1 MEDRVDQIVADRGE
15 AAVDVDALAAAVAMR
30 SDQRCAT
37 IAAALARM
45 PTRRFAMARFER
57 GARQPRGHRR
67 PDAFDIPAHAA
78 CLKRGGRRRNGPFVR
93 AAKRDRA
100 KIMSTET
107 LIEPP
112 LQDRSEEPTSELQ
125 SLMRNS
131 YAVFC
136 LKKKKT

>member
-1 MEDRVDQIVADRGE
+1 MC
-15 AAVDVDALAAAVAMR
+15 ALVTGVQTCALPIC
-30 SDQRCAT
+30 CAT

-100 KIMSTET
+100 KVMSTET

-112 LQDRSEEPTSELQ
+112 LQDADALIADMGARARAAAKIMATAPTERQ
-125 SLMRNS
+125 SRGGGKSGMVR
-131 YAVFC
+131 VGHE
-136 LKKKKT
+136 

>member
-1 MEDRVDQIVADRGE
+1 
-15 AAVDVDALAAAVAMR
+15 
-30 SDQRCAT
+30 
-37 IAAALARM
+37 M

-100 KIMSTET
+100 KVMSTET
-107 LIEPP
+107 LIEPH
-112 LQDRSEEPTSELQ
+112 LQDADALIAAMGARARAAAKT
-125 SLMRNS
+125 M
-131 YAVFC
+131 ATATTA
-136 LKKKKT
+136 KKAAGLRAAAESSGERRGGGGGDLTGRTRGG

>member
-1 MEDRVDQIVADRGE
+1 
-15 AAVDVDALAAAVAMR
+15 
-30 SDQRCAT
+30 
-37 IAAALARM
+37 M

-100 KIMSTET
+100 KVMSTET

-112 LQDRSEEPTSELQ
+112 LQDADALIADMGARARAAAKIMATAPTAKQAEGLSAHAAQLTIGRETG
-125 SLMRNS
+125 RERE
-131 YAVFC
+131 
-136 LKKKKT
+136 

>member
-1 MEDRVDQIVADRGE
+1 
-15 AAVDVDALAAAVAMR
+15 
-30 SDQRCAT
+30 
-37 IAAALARM
+37 
-45 PTRRFAMARFER
+45 MARFER

-100 KIMSTET
+100 KVMSTET

-112 LQDRSEEPTSELQ
+112 LQDADALIADMGARARAAAKIMATAPTAKKAEGLRAAAAQAFRSEAHTSELQ
-125 SLMRNS
+125 SLMRTS

-136 LKKKKT
+136 LKKNT

>member
-1 MEDRVDQIVADRGE
+1 
-15 AAVDVDALAAAVAMR
+15 
-30 SDQRCAT
+30 
-37 IAAALARM
+37 M

-100 KIMSTET
+100 KVMSTET

-112 LQDRSEEPTSELQ
+112 LQDADALIADMGARARAAATIIAPAPTAKKAEGPPAAASPLRGAAERKRGEVGKSEQE
-125 SLMRNS
+125 R
-131 YAVFC
+131 
-136 LKKKKT
+136 

>member
-1 MEDRVDQIVADRGE
+1 MC
-15 AAVDVDALAAAVAMR
+15 ALVTGVQTCALPIC
-30 SDQRCAT
+30 CAT

-100 KIMSTET
+100 KVMSTET
-107 LIEPP
+107 LLEPP
-112 LQDRSEEPTSELQ
+112 LHDADALLPDDRPRVGMGQ
-125 SLMRNS
+125 SVARREDIGGRM
-131 YAVFC
+131 V
-136 LKKKKT
+136 LKKKQN

>member
-1 MEDRVDQIVADRGE
+1 
-15 AAVDVDALAAAVAMR
+15 
-30 SDQRCAT
+30 
-37 IAAALARM
+37 M

-67 PDAFDIPAHAA
+67 SDAFDIPAHAA

-100 KIMSTET
+100 EVWTTET

-112 LQDRSEEPTSELQ
+112 IQDHDARIAEQGARAPPCQQITTTTPGARQ
-125 SLMRNS
+125 
-131 YAVFC
+131 A
-136 LKKKKT
+136 

>member
-1 MEDRVDQIVADRGE
+1 
-15 AAVDVDALAAAVAMR
+15 
-30 SDQRCAT
+30 
-37 IAAALARM
+37 
-45 PTRRFAMARFER
+45 MARFER

-100 KIMSTET
+100 KVMSTET

-112 LQDRSEEPTSELQ
+112 LQDADALIADMGARARAAAKIMATAPTAKKAEGLRAAAAQDRKSTRL
-125 SLMRNS
+125 NS
-131 YAVFC
+131 SPECA
-136 LKKKKT
+136 TR